1 MVVLLIRRLAE
12 KSLLRSMLSLGLCLM
27 LATIALSSGALAE
40 QRTRGKSGLFL
51 PRFVATS
58 EAKANVRR
66 GPGAEYP
73 LLWQYQGLGIPLE
86 IVAEYGNWR
95 QIRDHEGDEGWMH
108 MRLLRSTH
116 RVIVQSGPHAI
127 ALKARPD
134 TGASTHAYIGD
145 GALGKVTQC
154 SQGWCEIAIGD
165 YDGWLPRN
173 KLWGLHASDF
183 TED

>member
-1 MVVLLIRRLAE
+1 MVVLLIRRCA
-12 KSLLRSMLSLGLCLM
+12 KNPLLRPLLTLGLCLV
-27 LATIALSSGALAE
+27 LTTAALSSRALAE
-40 QRTRGKSGLFL
+40 QRTRGQSGLLL

-66 GPGAEYP
+66 GPGQEYP

-86 IVAEYGNWR
+86 IVAEYGHWR

-116 RVIVQSGPHAI
+116 RVMVQSGPHAI

-134 TGASTHAYIGD
+134 TGASTRAYVSN
-145 GALGKVTQC
+145 GALGKVSQC

-165 YDGWLPRN
+165 YDGWLPRD

-183 TED
+183 SDD